1 MLQSLHEVNMTQTRR
16 RIYLDHAATTPV
28 DVRVVEAMQPYW
40 AEHFGNTSS
49 IHSIGREAQHGL
61 DHARQTVAD
70 VLGCSPQEIVFTG
83 CGTES
88 DNLAL
93 RGAALA
99 ARAAQRGNHIITLP
113 IEHHAVGVTVEQL
126 RDVHGFD
133 VTLVEVDQDGRV
145 DVAAIERAIRSDT
158 ILISVMYANNEV
170 GTLQPIEEIGAL
182 ARARGIVFHTDAVQA
197 GGQMNLDVDRLNVDL
212 LALSAHKFY
221 GPKGVGVLYV
231 RSGTELIAALTGGGH
246 ERGRRP
252 GTVNVAEIVGL
263 ATALKLAQERREAEN
278 ARVAALRDEL
288 VAGVFERIPDVQL
301 TGHPTRRLPNSASFA
316 LMGVEG
322 ETLLMALDL
331 EGICVSTGSACTT
344 GEAEP
349 SHVLLSMGFPREWAL
364 GSLRMTL
371 GHLTHSEDIATV
383 LDVLPRVV
391 EQLRAA

>member
-1 MLQSLHEVNMTQTRR
+1 MTHYQR

-28 DVRVVEAMQPYW
+28 DVRVLEAMQPYW

-49 IHSIGREAQHGL
+49 IHSIGREAQQGL
-61 DHARQTVAD
+61 DQARQTVAE
-70 VLGCSPQEIVFTG
+70 VLGCSPQEIIFTG

-88 DNLAL
+88 DNLAV
-93 RGAALA
+93 RGVAFA
-99 ARAAQRGNHIITLP
+99 ARAAKRGNHLITVP
-113 IEHHAVGVTVEQL
+113 IEHHAVSVTMEQL
-126 RDVHGFD
+126 RDLYGFD
-133 VTLVEVDQDGRV
+133 VTFVEVDQDGMV
-145 DVAAIERAIRSDT
+145 DPAAIEQAIRPDT

-170 GTLQPIEEIGAL
+170 GTVQPLTEIGTI
-182 ARARGIVFHTDAVQA
+182 ARAHGIPLHTDAVQA
-197 GGQMNLDVDRLNVDL
+197 GGQLNLNVDRLQVDL

-221 GPKGVGVLYV
+221 GPKGVGLLYV
-231 RSGTELIAALTGGGH
+231 RSGIELISALTGGGH

-263 ATALKLAQERREAEN
+263 ATALKLAQERRETEN
-278 ARVAALRDEL
+278 ARVAALRDQL
-288 VAGVFERIPDVQL
+288 VAGVFERIPEVQL

-316 LMGVEG
+316 VRGVEG

-349 SHVLLSMGFPREWAL
+349 SHVLLSMGFPRDWAL

-371 GHLTHSEDIATV
+371 GHLTTPEDIATV

-391 EQLRAA
+391 GRLRSA